1 MVLRIFLNDFFT
13 FVNAGPKLVVSR
25 VPSVNMADNLA
36 NAARMQSRD
45 AERLTTQ
52 VMTTVESIPSS
63 STMQP
68 TASGSSR
75 VERN

>member
-13 FVNAGPKLVVSR
+13 FVNAGSKLVVSR

-52 VMTTVESIPSS
+52 VMTTVESTQSS

-68 TASGSSR
+68 TASGS
-75 VERN
+75 